1 MPGLSPKLPLST
13 SSIDGYTLIK
23 SYKELVAQNLKNLIF
38 TIPGERIMNPD
49 FGVGIKRYLFEQ
61 NTPETYQVITARIKK
76 QVLKYMPFLDVKV
89 QFVEL
94 AEDGVAD
101 NELNSVSIK
110 IKYFIKPLKM
120 ADVLN
125 ITVDQTN

>member
-49 FGVGIKRYLFEQ
+49 FGVGIKRYLFEH
-61 NTPETYQVITARIKK
+61 NTAEIYEIIAARIRK

-89 QFVEL
+89 QFVDL

-101 NELNSVSIK
+101 SELNSINMK
-110 IKYFIKPLKM
+110 IKYFIKPLNM
-120 ADVLN
+120 TDVLN